1 MALKLFKPADGS
13 RVVLGKLKALSDC
26 QLLRIPKDKI
36 DQLIQD
42 VPQFSYL
49 IRKYR
54 LDTDAPEINWLRGYV
69 EIH

>member
-1 MALKLFKPADGS
+1 MALKLFKPAGGS

-42 VPQFSYL
+42 VP
-49 IRKYR
+49 
-54 LDTDAPEINWLRGYV
+54 
-69 EIH
+69 

>member
-42 VPQFSYL
+42 VP
-49 IRKYR
+49 
-54 LDTDAPEINWLRGYV
+54 
-69 EIH
+69 